1 METGKIAAF
10 ANMLPTAI
18 YLTHANQ
25 NISFITEPLKNDY
38 NYASFTNSE
47 RGRELCAEYE
57 KFLKTLWDD
66 GTIKKLADKW
76 IFSADDQA
84 RIIDNNY
91 LNPPA
96 SKGVLKMAVDTG
108 RMPFAYVKDNK
119 ITGYDIELV
128 SRFCKAMGYGL
139 EVYSMDF
146 GGILGSIKTG
156 KCDLT
161 GSITWT
167 KERAETM
174 LYSQVPNAAMDVVL
188 LVLKDDSQNAAA
200 VLSFFDELKASF
212 ARTFIREDR
221 WKLFVDGIANTMI
234 ITILSII
241 LGTLLGFAVYLLCR
255 KGLRAALLV
264 TRFFIWLI
272 KGMPMVVLLMIL
284 YYIIFGK
291 VDVSGL
297 WVAVI
302 AFTLTFGASVYLMLK
317 SSADAIDNGQSEAG
331 YALGFSDRQ
340 TFFRIILPQ
349 AVPHF
354 MPIYKAEVSALVK
367 STAIVGYIAVQDLTK
382 MGDIVRSRTYEAFF
396 PLIAVAVL
404 YFVMAGALNFIVNL
418 IQKRIDPKLRTR
430 EKILKGIN
438 TGVENYD

>member
-1 METGKIAAF
+1 
-10 ANMLPTAI
+10 
-18 YLTHANQ
+18 
-25 NISFITEPLKNDY
+25 
-38 NYASFTNSE
+38 
-47 RGRELCAEYE
+47 
-57 KFLKTLWDD
+57 
-66 GTIKKLADKW
+66 
-76 IFSADDQA
+76 
-84 RIIDNNY
+84 
-91 LNPPA
+91 
-96 SKGVLKMAVDTG
+96 MAVDTG

-241 LGTLLGFAVYLLCR
+241 LGTLLGFAVYMLCR

-340 TFFRIILPQ
+340 TFFRIILSQ

-418 IQKRIDPKLRTR
+418 IQKRINPRLRKR
-430 EKILKGIN
+430 EKILKGFIKLYN
-438 TGVENYD
+438 K